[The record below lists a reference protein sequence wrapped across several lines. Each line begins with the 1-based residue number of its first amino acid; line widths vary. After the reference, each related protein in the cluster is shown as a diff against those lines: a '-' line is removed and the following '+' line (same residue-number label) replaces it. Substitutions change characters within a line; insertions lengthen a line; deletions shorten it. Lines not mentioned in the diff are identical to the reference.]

1 MAVFDA
7 ILLNL
12 LRMNGS
18 GAGARSSACRLHLGS
33 ESSTMAAHA
42 GRAILL
48 TATRTESWLMV
59 MLDGTT
65 SMWVVGIL
73 SFLLGGGIGCIF
85 AYLVFA
91 RNGRTRELQ
100 LELTQLT
107 ERFTD
112 YRDQVTQHFM
122 RTSELVQEMTHSYR
136 SVYEHLASGAQYLCG
151 EQPEITSIGHRE
163 ADQLAAAGT
172 ASAMADTDTGYDEL
186 AELSSIK
193 HDIDE
198 LLGEAPRISDLDI
211 DLETGEQ
218 KPLQH

>member
-1 MAVFDA
+1 
-7 ILLNL
+7 
-12 LRMNGS
+12 
-18 GAGARSSACRLHLGS
+18 
-33 ESSTMAAHA
+33 
-42 GRAILL
+42 
-48 TATRTESWLMV
+48 MV

-65 SMWVVGIL
+65 SMWVIGIL

-91 RNGRTRELQ
+91 RNGRTRHLQ
-100 LELTQLT
+100 MELTQLT

-136 SVYEHLASGAQYLCG
+136 SVYEHLASGAQHLCG
-151 EQPEITSIGHRE
+151 EQPEATSLGHRKSE
-163 ADQLAAAGT
+163 QLAAAAT
-172 ASAMADTDTGYDEL
+172 ASTMAADAEAADYDEL

-198 LLGEAPRISDLDI
+198 LLGESPRISDLDI
-211 DLETGEQ
+211 NMDAEEN

>member
-1 MAVFDA
+1 
-7 ILLNL
+7 
-12 LRMNGS
+12 
-18 GAGARSSACRLHLGS
+18 
-33 ESSTMAAHA
+33 
-42 GRAILL
+42 
-48 TATRTESWLMV
+48 MV
-59 MLDGTT
+59 MLDGTS

-91 RNGRTRELQ
+91 RNRRTHHLQMELN
-100 LELTQLT
+100 QLT

-136 SVYEHLASGAQYLCG
+136 SVYEHLASGAQHLCG
-151 EQPEITSIGHRE
+151 EQPEPTTTLGHHTSE
-163 ADQLAAAGT
+163 KLAAAT
-172 ASAMADTDTGYDEL
+172 ASTMAADADADYDEL

-198 LLGEAPRISDLDI
+198 LLGESPRISDLDI
-211 DLETGEQ
+211 RADLEENQ
-218 KPLQH
+218 PLQH

>member
-1 MAVFDA
+1 
-7 ILLNL
+7 
-12 LRMNGS
+12 
-18 GAGARSSACRLHLGS
+18 
-33 ESSTMAAHA
+33 
-42 GRAILL
+42 
-48 TATRTESWLMV
+48 MV

-136 SVYEHLASGAQYLCG
+136 SVYEHLASGAQHLCG
-151 EQPEITSIGHRE
+151 EQQETGSLSHRE
-163 ADQLAAAGT
+163 SEQLAAAAA
-172 ASAMADTDTGYDEL
+172 ASPMAADADADYDEL

-193 HDIDE
+193 QDIDE
-198 LLGEAPRISDLDI
+198 LLGESPRISDLDI
-211 DLETGEQ
+211 DLDTAARR
-218 KPLQH
+218 PRQH

>member
-1 MAVFDA
+1 
-7 ILLNL
+7 
-12 LRMNGS
+12 
-18 GAGARSSACRLHLGS
+18 
-33 ESSTMAAHA
+33 
-42 GRAILL
+42 
-48 TATRTESWLMV
+48 MV

-85 AYLVFA
+85 AYLLFA

-136 SVYEHLASGAQYLCG
+136 SVYEHLASGAQHLCG
-151 EQPEITSIGHRE
+151 EQPETGSLGHRE
-163 ADQLAAAGT
+163 SEQLAAAAA
-172 ASAMADTDTGYDEL
+172 ASPMAADADADYDEL

-198 LLGEAPRISDLDI
+198 LLGESPRISDLDI
-211 DLETGEQ
+211 DLDSEEHR
-218 KPLQH
+218 PRPRQH